1 VRRVQRELRVRV
13 GGTVCWYLAHTT
25 HDAYTQALLIIER
38 QRPDYVDEGDRL
50 PAVDDARRL
59 SVQLP
64 DVPERPA
71 ANYRRLSCLDQ
82 VGFVWL
88 LHGRAVV
95 GLTTDTAIVTT
106 PSGSRLIHRGASVRN
121 LVSTFKKCRLL
132 NKAFKLPASWTQ
144 PEQVPRSPARSA
156 QPPKRAH

>member
-1 VRRVQRELRVRV
+1 
-13 GGTVCWYLAHTT
+13 
-25 HDAYTQALLIIER
+25 LIIER

-71 ANYRRLSCLDQ
+71 ANYRRLSRLDQ

-88 LHGRAVV
+88 LH

-106 PSGSRLIHRGASVRN
+106 PSGSRLILRGASVRN
-121 LVSTFKKCRLL
+121 ARL
-132 NKAFKLPASWTQ
+132 NFQEVPPAQ
-144 PEQVPRSPARSA
+144 
-156 QPPKRAH
+156 